1 MQGPDLLQVMDAEA
15 AFHPVEF
22 GRTFVDI
29 VNVGSLSEGSAPM
42 CSALVRNASM
52 QYKKTYI
59 DGYNVLRKLT
69 RFERMMRSSGDAAR
83 RGFVEFVRA
92 RSRNKGHVTIVFD
105 GNGMAVGG
113 GPNLS
118 AVFSQTRTADSWI
131 RMQLELERQP
141 RAVLVVSSDNEVRAH
156 ALACGADVQSAQ
168 EFIADGE
175 VPDREDLREQ
185 YLKTREV
192 TERELAY
199 WLKQF
204 SDD

>member
-1 MQGPDLLQVMDAEA
+1 MQGPDLFLVLDEVAPC
-15 AFHPVEF
+15 HSVEF

-29 VNVGSLSEGSAPM
+29 ANCRSCSKRSAPGK
-42 CSALVRNASM
+42 SAVVRRDRM

-92 RSRNKGHVTIVFD
+92 RSRNKGHVTVVFD

-175 VPDREDLREQ
+175 VPDREDFREQ